1 MTTHEA
7 LVTGI
12 IWGAFARTVEAEHG
26 WRVEIPA
33 YPCDTDTA
41 AAVVVLRA
49 PSGVELLVTV
59 TETRS
64 GPGEGA

>member
-7 LVTGI
+7 LVLGI
-12 IWGAFARTVEAEHG
+12 VWGGLVKTVEAEHG
-26 WRVEIPA
+26 WSVEIPSYGPNA
-33 YPCDTDTA
+33 ERG
-41 AAVVVLRA
+41 AAVAVLRT

-64 GPGEGA
+64 RPEVP